1 MRKQEGKRGSHHT
14 ERRVIPIE
22 EALMALIRIRIPES
36 ETEKGIP
43 FVSFV
48 IKEGKGAVFIKPF
61 PLPVADRSLKEQ
73 TVAGS
78 EVLYRADYRR
88 DGAKKISIGILFTGE
103 TPEFFLETL
112 ESNIRSG
119 SAKADIMGISSYLAA
134 HLTLCGL
141 ERLAREEIEFMGKE
155 EAGAEDHRKADSSYY
170 REILAYVEKGR
181 RYLNENDGA
190 SVISPPPFPQ
200 RSVFMEKWH
209 RDHKGSR

>member
-1 MRKQEGKRGSHHT
+1 MRKQEENAYSCNT
-14 ERRVIPIE
+14 EKTVIPIE
-22 EALMALIRIRIPES
+22 EAIMAFIRIRIPES

-48 IKEGKGAVFIKPF
+48 IKEGEGAVFIKPF

-78 EVLYRADYRR
+78 EVLYRVDYRR
-88 DGAKKISIGILFTGE
+88 DGAKKVSIGILLAGK
-103 TPEFFLETL
+103 TPETFLKLL

-119 SAKADIMGISSYLAA
+119 NAKADIMGISSYLEA

-155 EAGAEDHRKADSSYY
+155 EAGAEEHRKADSSYY

-190 SVISPPPFPQ
+190 SGISPPLFPQ

-209 RDHKGSR
+209 REHKGSR

>member
-1 MRKQEGKRGSHHT
+1 MRKQEGKNGSHHT
-14 ERRVIPIE
+14 EKRVIPIE
-22 EALMALIRIRIPES
+22 EALMALIGIKIPES

-48 IKEGKGAVFIKPF
+48 IKEGEGAVFIKPF

-88 DGAKKISIGILFTGE
+88 GGVKNFSMGVLLAWEEPE
-103 TPEFFLETL
+103 TFLKLL

-119 SAKADIMGISSYLAA
+119 NAKADIMGICSYLEA
-134 HLTLCGL
+134 HLALCGL

-155 EAGAEDHRKADSSYY
+155 EAGADSSYY

-181 RYLNENDGA
+181 RYLNENTGA
-190 SVISPPPFPQ
+190 SGISPPLFPR
-200 RSVFMEKWH
+200 RSVFMDKWC
-209 RDHKGSR
+209 REHKGSR

>member
-1 MRKQEGKRGSHHT
+1 MRKQEGKFCSHHT

-22 EALMALIRIRIPES
+22 EALMAFIRIKIPES

-48 IKEGKGAVFIKPF
+48 IKEGEGAVFIKPF

-88 DGAKKISIGILFTGE
+88 DGAKKVSIGILLAGE
-103 TPEFFLETL
+103 KPETFLKLL

-119 SAKADIMGISSYLAA
+119 NAKADIVGISSYLEA

-155 EAGAEDHRKADSSYY
+155 EVGAEVHRKADSSYY

-181 RYLNENDGA
+181 RYLNENTGDSG
-190 SVISPPPFPQ
+190 ISPPPFPQ
-200 RSVFMEKWH
+200 RSVLMDK
-209 RDHKGSR
+209 

>member
-22 EALMALIRIRIPES
+22 EALMALIGIRIPES

-48 IKEGKGAVFIKPF
+48 IKEGEGAVFIKPF
-61 PLPVADRSLKEQ
+61 PLPVADRALKEQ

-78 EVLYRADYRR
+78 EVLYRADYLR
-88 DGAKKISIGILFTGE
+88 GNVKKISIGILFTGE
-103 TPEFFLETL
+103 TPETFLKLL

-119 SAKADIMGISSYLAA
+119 NAKADIVGISSYLEA
-134 HLTLCGL
+134 HLALCGL

-155 EAGAEDHRKADSSYY
+155 EAGADSSYY

-190 SVISPPPFPQ
+190 SGISPPLFPQ

-209 RDHKGSR
+209 REHKGSR